1 MIDITKYKQHIYEVV
16 GAIHEVHKELG
27 PGLNEN
33 CYQEGLQM
41 ELEEQGIPFLREM
54 MFNYMR
60 LLRFPFGILVNFTPK
75 FAEIE
80 RYFLDLNTMEII
92 GTDGKVKQFL

>member
-41 ELEEQGIPFLREM
+41 ELEEQG
-54 MFNYMR
+54 NVV
-60 LLRFPFGILVNFTPK
+60 LVVHVVVNIK
-75 FAEIE
+75 
-80 RYFLDLNTMEII
+80 
-92 GTDGKVKQFL
+92 K

>member
-27 PGLNEN
+27 PGLNES

-54 MFNYMR
+54 SFHPVSINVV
-60 LLRFPFGILVNFTPK
+60 LVVHVV
-75 FAEIE
+75 
-80 RYFLDLNTMEII
+80 
-92 GTDGKVKQFL
+92 VKTKNKI